1 MSYFARTLTDCS
13 FLFAALASSDKS
25 KLLRTD
31 KSFHEQLNCGCKYTS
46 SWYLHVPYLSREREK
61 REREKKKI
69 FDTDAQQCQKHT
81 TTPLRLFRNP
91 PKDSALTCQPFAER
105 WSAGHFYDLKRTR
118 SVSTLRIQSSLNHRP
133 VPADMFPLT
142 AYLVFFHI
150 GRTPDGQSVHTEFPP
165 ASLPARGGRLP
176 CRDKHWTTTW
186 GRRLHPLELNK
197 NS

>member
-1 MSYFARTLTDCS
+1 MSYFAKTLTDCS

-25 KLLRTD
+25 KLLQID
-31 KSFHEQLNCGCKYTS
+31 KGFHEQLYCDCKYTS
-46 SWYLHVPYLSREREK
+46 SRYLHVPYLSREQEK
-61 REREKKKI
+61 RERKKW
-69 FDTDAQQCQKHT
+69 HT
-81 TTPLRLFRNP
+81 TTPLRLYRNP
-91 PKDSALTCQPFAER
+91 PKDPALTCQPFVER
-105 WSAGHFYDLKRTR
+105 WSAGHFYDLKRTKMF
-118 SVSTLRIQSSLNHRP
+118 STRRIPRSLNHRP

-150 GRTPDGQSVHTEFPP
+150 GRTPDGQSVHTESPL

-186 GRRLHPLELNK
+186 GRRLHQLELLHQPELNK